1 MGIIRT
7 AITLKNAIDVYKAQ
21 EGFIKEQEIRQT
33 NIDALVDTG
42 AWTMVI
48 NETMRKELGL
58 GITRTDTGTLA
69 DGTHSMY
76 NIAGTLVVSWKDRS
90 AICEALVLP
99 DAEEALLG
107 AIPLEAMDLAINPC
121 KEEIVGAHGDQIIH
135 SVKLFRTS
143 KTKKHVIPAPIP

>member
-76 NIAGTLVVSWKDRS
+76 NIVGPLVVSWKDRS

-107 AIPLEAMDLAINPC
+107 AIPLEAMDLAINPR

-135 SVKLFRTS
+135 SVKLFS
-143 KTKKHVIPAPIP
+143 NK

>member
-7 AITLKNAIDVYKAQ
+7 SITLKNAIDVYKAQ
-21 EGFIKEQEIRQT
+21 EGAINEHEIRQT
-33 NIDALVDTG
+33 NIEALVDTG

-48 NETMRKELGL
+48 NEEMQKQLGL
-58 GITRTDTGTLA
+58 RVTRTDTGTLA
-69 DGTHSMY
+69 DGSQKMY
-76 NIAGTLVVSWKDRS
+76 NIVGPLVVEWKDRS

-107 AIPLEAMDLAINPC
+107 AIPLEAMDLIINPR

-135 SVKLFRTS
+135 SVK
-143 KTKKHVIPAPIP
+143 

>member
-1 MGIIRT
+1 MGVIRT
-7 AITLKNAIDVYKAQ
+7 DITLKNAIDVYKAQ
-21 EGFIKEQEIRQT
+21 EGSIKEQDIRQT
-33 NIDALVDTG
+33 SVNALVDTG

-58 GITRTDTGTLA
+58 GVTRTDTGTLA

-76 NIAGTLVVSWKDRS
+76 NIVGPLIVIWKNRS

-107 AIPLEAMDLAINPC
+107 AIPLEAMDLTINPRN
-121 KEEIVGAHGDQIIH
+121 EEIVGTHGDQIVH
-135 SVKLFRTS
+135 SVK
-143 KTKKHVIPAPIP
+143 

>member
-1 MGIIRT
+1 MGVVRT
-7 AITLKNAIDVYKAQ
+7 AIILKNAIDVYKAQ
-21 EGFIKEQEIRQT
+21 EGSIKEHEIRQT
-33 NIDALVDTG
+33 SINALVDTG

-69 DGTHSMY
+69 DGTRSMY
-76 NIAGTLVVSWKDRS
+76 NIVGPLMVVWKNRS

-107 AIPLEAMDLAINPC
+107 AIPLEAMDLTINPRN
-121 KEEIVGAHGDQIIH
+121 EEIVGTHGDQIVH
-135 SVKLFRTS
+135 SVKQMW
-143 KTKKHVIPAPIP
+143 